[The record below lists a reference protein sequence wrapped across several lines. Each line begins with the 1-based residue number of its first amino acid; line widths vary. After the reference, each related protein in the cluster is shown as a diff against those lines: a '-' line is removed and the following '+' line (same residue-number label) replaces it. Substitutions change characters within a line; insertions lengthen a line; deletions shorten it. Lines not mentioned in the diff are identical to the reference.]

1 VPTAQYNLAWGEA
14 LSLQGISGLC
24 PVGATQNS
32 RLMLPFQGKY
42 FSFIRPLGLCP
53 RLSGV
58 VPLALVY
65 WFTGN
70 WKNLG
75 LFFVD

>member
-14 LSLQGISGLC
+14 LWLPDISGLC

-32 RLMLPFQGKY
+32 RLMLPIQGKY
-42 FSFIRPLGLCP
+42 FSFIRALGLCP

-58 VPLALVY
+58 VPLAHELWITPIKIYVEPT
-65 WFTGN
+65 F
-70 WKNLG
+70 
-75 LFFVD
+75 